1 MVESLFVDYINK
13 VFPKLD
19 NIVEKVNEKRNGDK
33 KRTYL
38 HKTMLRNVYSAD
50 QKWNS
55 ASVNTSYVA
64 ADMVAMDS
72 PLPIKKRESLAHA
85 SGTLPKIGMKKHMF
99 ESDINAINI
108 MKAQGAQWIE
118 IANKLTNDPVAC
130 SVGIDEQ
137 NEANFLTALSDGIVA
152 VSDEN
157 NTGTAL
163 RINFGYL
170 PENGFG
176 VVTPNEIT
184 LDDIKRVLATASDR
198 GDSIAVIAIALS
210 TYNQLRNT
218 QGAKELVANYRGQTY
233 DENTKLA
240 TPSATVFDEA
250 FADDNGGVKFLKI
263 DRSIISEKNGKRNS
277 YKPFNK
283 NKLIYLTT
291 KEVGAFVWATL
302 AEKTNPVEGVV
313 YTTVGNY
320 KLISRYRTTDPLTE
334 TTAGQALCLPVIEN
348 VDQIYWQDITEAQ
361 TVDETA
367 ETADAAD
374 AYITYAAV
382 KYKKPEFI
390 SELKKYISVASNA
403 TDATV
408 ISKVNMLNNEQEEA
422 FKKAIA
428 THKA

>member
-1 MVESLFVDYINK
+1 MIESLFVDYINK

-118 IANKLTNDPVAC
+118 IANKLTNDPIAC

-137 NEANFLTALSDGIVA
+137 NEANFLTALSDGVVA
-152 VSDEN
+152 VNDEN

-170 PENGFG
+170 P
-176 VVTPNEIT
+176 
-184 LDDIKRVLATASDR
+184 
-198 GDSIAVIAIALS
+198 
-210 TYNQLRNT
+210 
-218 QGAKELVANYRGQTY
+218 
-233 DENTKLA
+233 
-240 TPSATVFDEA
+240 
-250 FADDNGGVKFLKI
+250 
-263 DRSIISEKNGKRNS
+263 GKWFR
-277 YKPFNK
+277 
-283 NKLIYLTT
+283 
-291 KEVGAFVWATL
+291 
-302 AEKTNPVEGVV
+302 
-313 YTTVGNY
+313 
-320 KLISRYRTTDPLTE
+320 SRY
-334 TTAGQALCLPVIEN
+334 
-348 VDQIYWQDITEAQ
+348 
-361 TVDETA
+361 
-367 ETADAAD
+367 
-374 AYITYAAV
+374 
-382 KYKKPEFI
+382 
-390 SELKKYISVASNA
+390 S
-403 TDATV
+403 
-408 ISKVNMLNNEQEEA
+408 
-422 FKKAIA
+422 
-428 THKA
+428 